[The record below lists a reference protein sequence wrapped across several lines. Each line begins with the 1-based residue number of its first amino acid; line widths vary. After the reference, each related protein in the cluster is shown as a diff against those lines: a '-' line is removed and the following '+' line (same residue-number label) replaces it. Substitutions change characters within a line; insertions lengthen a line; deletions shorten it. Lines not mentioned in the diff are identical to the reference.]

1 MTPVSYLLVFCVC
14 VARAQRKKQFM
25 PPRLNPMNTFSEE
38 VAMEL
43 DETRKFMTHYPHRSF
58 WKNEEGDDEKI
69 LKSFFV
75 LFFALLFVLHLGE
88 TAPPDLLP
96 SFVLSSPHTARCVSK
111 CFPKRGDGRG
121 AGPGLRRRHPQ
132 GVRIEAGAPRGQCE
146 LRGRRC
152 WALTDWGRVQWKWG
166 DQICVL

>member
-69 LKSFFV
+69 LKSCLLSFFPPPF
-75 LFFALLFVLHLGE
+75 LRLREMAG
-88 TAPPDLLP
+88 APDLLCCCP
-96 SFVLSSPHTARCVSK
+96 P
-111 CFPKRGDGRG
+111 
-121 AGPGLRRRHPQ
+121 HPQ
-132 GVRIEAGAPRGQCE
+132 CAA
-146 LRGRRC
+146 
-152 WALTDWGRVQWKWG
+152 
-166 DQICVL
+166 